1 MLLKKD
7 ILIFQ
12 FDFEFTSY
20 IVEPL
25 LRYFEDQEELLLYPV
40 PKIT

>member
-20 IVEPL
+20 MDVEVVIVFKKL
-25 LRYFEDQEELLLYPV
+25 TATV
-40 PKIT
+40 